1 MKPAAPVVRPLARIS
16 VLVIVPLLIALG
28 ASTAAGAVNT
38 TVAKPSNAKH
48 QPARPTLKAAAP
60 RAPRT
65 TTTATTTRTAP
76 ASLSRTPATA
86 ILLSHIAHTFTVRRL
101 TDGSTATTCGAT
113 CTLRNAINRANA
125 SPGVDLIRF
134 AKIGTIT
141 LSVAN
146 GSLNPTTSMV
156 IQGLGA
162 AKTIVSGVSCACT
175 VFDISGGPSATMPT
189 VEIDGMKITK
199 GANTNGSVG
208 GGGVRVGLSS
218 TSDAAAILDHD
229 VITGNDSVSWAGGI
243 DVDGYGSQLWL
254 TNSTV
259 SANTADW
266 GAGIT
271 FYYGAGMLS
280 NDVIGGAKPSQGN
293 VARNLNNSYGGGGI
307 YNDDGA
313 VSIYNTHVDHNKS
326 LNGTPAY
333 QYAGGI
339 YSCCYTMTIQGGSIS
354 HNTVVSD
361 SANGGYGGGIYLSSS
376 DYPVQLD
383 GVAVNGN
390 SIKGGYGE
398 GGGVYNTSY
407 LQMTGS
413 TVNSNTITLLAAGDS
428 GYGAGISDE
437 YQFQMV
443 GGSISGNQIVRDT
456 GVAWIYGYGG
466 GFYED
471 DYLSLVGV
479 NISGNAIRTG
489 AGYPYGAG
497 GYSDYTARFSHVV
510 ISGNHAN
517 GYDGYGGGLYL
528 SPSYATQIA
537 HSTLSGNLISATNY
551 GEGAAIDSEGDDLTL
566 SDVKLVGNQN
576 IVSAGGVYGGVV
588 YCSYT
593 CLWDGVSIADS
604 TTDVTG
610 SSGYIYGGVVYANS
624 GYYSKWNHVSVKNT
638 TNAVHGA
645 SGYIYAGVG
654 YMDDTTEVNGL
665 TVLGTHNS
673 AGSGG
678 YIYGGALVLYGYLEL
693 NGATFSGTTNKVPG
707 AGAYLYGGVIY
718 DDYTSN
724 FTKVK
729 AIGTI
734 DSLPGDGSYVYG
746 GVFQHYDY
754 LTSVNESVVGTTVTV
769 GKNGYVY
776 GGAVYDDYYSTFDR
790 ITVAGTTVT
799 ATGATSYIYGGALYL
814 YTGQPWEHTNL
825 TNSTIA
831 NNHVRS
837 PGTGTYGGFG
847 GAIYADNAPLM
858 LTNDTISG
866 NTAGHGGGVY
876 AYVLP
881 TTFHNSIVSG
891 NSRNCSASGGGTI
904 VSAGHNLEKGTTCT
918 FNRMGDLNTAANLGL
933 LKNNG
938 GFAATMMPKLGSAA
952 INHAGNGGC
961 PAVDERGVAR
971 PQHRICD
978 IGAVEVK

>member
-1 MKPAAPVVRPLARIS
+1 MVPAAPVVRPLARIS
-16 VLVIVPLLIALG
+16 VLVVVPLLIALG
-28 ASTAAGAVNT
+28 ASTAAGAVDS
-38 TVAKPSNAKH
+38 TVAKPSNAKQ
-48 QPARPTLKAAAP
+48 QPARPISKAAAP
-60 RAPRT
+60 RAPQT
-65 TTTATTTRTAP
+65 TTTTTGTAP
-76 ASLSRTPATA
+76 APLSRTPATA
-86 ILLSHIAHTFTVRRL
+86 ILLSHIAHTYTVRKL
-101 TDGSTATTCGAT
+101 NDLSNGTTCGVN
-113 CTLRNAINRANA
+113 CTLRNAINKANA
-125 SPGVDLIRF
+125 TPGVDLIRF

-141 LSVAN
+141 LNATY

-162 AKTIVSGVSCACT
+162 GKTIVSGLSCTCT
-175 VFDISGGPSATMPT
+175 VFDLSGASPVPT

-199 GANTNGSVG
+199 GANTNASVG
-208 GGGVRVGLSS
+208 GGGVRVGLGS
-218 TSDAAAILDHD
+218 TSDSAAILDHV

-254 TNSTV
+254 TNSIV

-293 VARNLNNSYGGGGI
+293 VARNLNNSSGGGGI

-326 LNGTPAY
+326 LNQTPAY

-339 YSCCYTMTIQGGSIS
+339 YSCCYTMTFQGGSIS

-361 SANGGYGGGIYLSSS
+361 SAHGGYGGGIYLDSS

-398 GGGVYNTSY
+398 GGGIYNGSELHLTG
-407 LQMTGS
+407 GS
-413 TVNSNTITLLAAGDS
+413 TVNSNTITLLATGDS

-437 YQFQMV
+437 YQVQML
-443 GGSISGNQIVRDT
+443 GGSISGNQIVRDI
-456 GVAWIYGYGG
+456 GVTSIYGYGG

-471 DYLSLVGV
+471 DHLSLVGV
-479 NISGNAIRTG
+479 TVAGNFLKTG

-497 GYSDYTARFSHVV
+497 GYSDNVGHFSRVTFT
-510 ISGNHAN
+510 GNHAN
-517 GYDGYGGGLYL
+517 GLDAYGAGLYL
-528 SPSYATQIA
+528 SQSYATQIA
-537 HSTLSGNLISATNY
+537 HSTFSNNVIGASAY
-551 GEGAAIDSEGDDLTL
+551 GEGAAIDSEGDDLLL
-566 SDVKLVGNQN
+566 SDVKIIGTQN
-576 IVSAGGVYGGVV
+576 IVSAGYVYGGVV
-588 YCSYT
+588 YCGYQCAMDS
-593 CLWDGVSIADS
+593 VSISNS
-604 TTDVTG
+604 TIDVTG
-610 SSGYIYGGVVYANS
+610 AGEYIYGGVVYS
-624 GYYSKWNHVSVKNT
+624 YYYPKWSHVSIKAT
-638 TNAVHGA
+638 TNTVHGA
-645 SGYIYAGVG
+645 
-654 YMDDTTEVNGL
+654 
-665 TVLGTHNS
+665 
-673 AGSGG
+673 GG
-678 YIYGGALVLYGYLEL
+678 YIYGGVGYLDDVTEISDLTVQGTKNTAGAGGSIDGGVFIAYYVMEL
-693 NGATFSGTTNKVPG
+693 NNATFSGTTNKVPG
-707 AGAYLYGGVIY
+707 AGGYLYGGVIY
-718 DDYTSN
+718 DDAQANYTR
-724 FTKVK
+724 VK

-734 DSLPGDGSYVYG
+734 DTLPGDGSYVYG

-754 LTSVNESVVGTTVTV
+754 VTSVNESVVGTTVTV

-776 GGAVYDDYYSTFDR
+776 GGAIEDEYMSTFDR

-814 YTGQPWEHTNL
+814 YTGQLWEHTAL

-831 NNHVRS
+831 SNHVKS
-837 PGTGTYGGFG
+837 PGTGAYGGFG

-858 LTNDTISG
+858 LTNVTISG

-904 VSAGHNLEKGTTCT
+904 VSAGHNLEKGTTCH
-918 FNRMGDLNTAANLGL
+918 FNQAGDLNTPAGLGL

-938 GFAATMMPKLGSAA
+938 GFAATMMPKPGSLA
-952 INHAGNGGC
+952 INHAANAGC
-961 PAVDERGVAR
+961 PAVDERGVPR

>member
-1 MKPAAPVVRPLARIS
+1 MKPAAPVVRPLVRLS
-16 VLVIVPLLIALG
+16 VLVILPLLIALG
-28 ASTAAGAVNT
+28 ASTVAGAVNSN
-38 TVAKPSNAKH
+38 VAKPANAK
-48 QPARPTLKAAAP
+48 QQVARPAPKAATPKDP
-60 RAPRT
+60 RA
-65 TTTATTTRTAP
+65 TTATTTRTPP
-76 ASLSRTPATA
+76 AALSRTPATA
-86 ILLSHIAHTFTVRRL
+86 ILLSHIAHTYTVRRL
-101 TDGSTATTCGAT
+101 TDGSNTALCGAT
-113 CTLRNAINRANA
+113 CTLRNAINKANA
-125 SPGVDLIRF
+125 TAGVDLIKF
-134 AKIGTIT
+134 AKVGTIT
-141 LSVAN
+141 LNVVN

-162 AKTIVSGVSCACT
+162 AKTVVSGVSCTCT
-175 VFDISGGPSATMPT
+175 VFDISGATNMPT
-189 VEIDGMKITK
+189 VEIDGMKIAK
-199 GANTNGSVG
+199 GTNSDSSVG
-208 GGGVRVGLSS
+208 GGGVRVGSWAAS
-218 TSDAAAILDHD
+218 TDAAAILDHV

-271 FYYGAGMLS
+271 FYYGSGMLS
-280 NDVIGGAKPSQGN
+280 NDVIGGPTAAQGN
-293 VARNLNNSYGGGGI
+293 VARNLNTSNGGGGI
-307 YNDDGA
+307 YTDDGT
-313 VSIYNTHVDHNKS
+313 VSMYNTHVDHNKS
-326 LNGTPAY
+326 ANGTPAY
-333 QYAGGI
+333 QYGGGI

-361 SANGGYGGGIYLSSS
+361 SAHGGYGGGIYLSSS

-398 GGGVYNTSY
+398 GGGIYNNSY

-413 TVNSNTITLLAAGDS
+413 TVNGNTITLLAAGDS
-428 GYGAGISDE
+428 AYGAGLSDE
-437 YQFQMV
+437 YQLQMV
-443 GGSISGNQIVRDT
+443 GGSISGNQILRDT

-479 NISGNAIRTG
+479 KISGNAIKTG

-497 GYSDYTARFSHVV
+497 GYSDYTARFSHVLV
-510 ISGNHAN
+510 SGNRAN
-517 GYDGYGGGLYL
+517 GYDAYGGGLYL

-537 HSTLSGNLISATNY
+537 HSTLSGNVISATNY
-551 GEGAAIDSEGDDLTL
+551 GEGGAIDSEGDDLTL
-566 SDVKLVGNQN
+566 SDVKFTANKSF
-576 IVSAGGVYGGVV
+576 VSAGGVYGGVV

-593 CLWDGVSIADS
+593 CLWDSVAFTGSV
-604 TTDVTG
+604 TDVTG

-624 GYYSKWNHVSVKNT
+624 GYYSKWNHVTVKNT
-638 TNAVHGA
+638 INAVHGA
-645 SGYIYAGVG
+645 SGYIYGGVG
-654 YMDDTTEVNGL
+654 YMDDTTEINGL
-665 TVLGTHNS
+665 TVQGTHNT
-673 AGSGG
+673 AGNGG
-678 YIYGGALVLYGYLEL
+678 YLYGGVLVQYGYLEL
-693 NGATFSGTTNKVPG
+693 NGATFSGTINKVPG
-707 AGAYLYGGVIY
+707 TGAYLYGGVIY

-724 FTKVK
+724 FTRVK

-734 DSLPGDGSYVYG
+734 DNLPGDGSYVYG

-776 GGAVYDDYYSTFDR
+776 GGVIEDEYISTFDR
-790 ITVAGTTVT
+790 LTVAGTTVK

-814 YTGQPWEHTNL
+814 YTGDHSYLTVL

-831 NNHVRS
+831 NNHVSS
-837 PGTGTYGGFG
+837 PGTGSYGGFG
-847 GAIYADNAPLM
+847 GGIYADQAPLT
-858 LTNDTISG
+858 LTNLTISG
-866 NTAGHGGGVY
+866 NTAGHGGGVD
-876 AYVLP
+876 AYTYPV
-881 TTFHNSIVSG
+881 TFHNSIVSG
-891 NSRNCSASGGGTI
+891 NSHNCTESGGGTI
-904 VSAGHNLEKGTTCT
+904 VSAGHNLEKGISCH
-918 FNRMGDLNTAANLGL
+918 FSRMGDLNAGASLGL

-938 GFAATMMPKLGSAA
+938 GFAPTMMPKPGSPA
-952 INHAGNGGC
+952 INHGGNAGC
-961 PAVDERGVAR
+961 PAIDERGVAR